1 MDCVT
6 IMRKW
11 SNFIVVKSSSAGTL
25 GYLEEMRD
33 DKVGQVMTWMQSR
46 IRTFL
51 QLKEFKRL
59 QEQR

>member
-1 MDCVT
+1 
-6 IMRKW
+6 MRKW